1 MLTHS
6 AEHTAEHQI
15 YAPYLLLLYQVKRK
29 YALMCRDKKCTFY
42 SNRTAMP
49 PRCNCQTFQPNVDR
63 QKQTWHRERG
73 TRRGSETSINNFYS
87 VSDLNILFLQNML
100 HDQTSLTKWQSVSP
114 FCCSKIRN
122 ILFCKFCR
130 LTHTSDL
137 SCTEQASNVVLNCV
151 HLNMPPFAWTWSP
164 SNLAI

>member
-100 HDQTSLTKWQSVSP
+100 HDQTSLTK
-114 FCCSKIRN
+114 
-122 ILFCKFCR
+122 
-130 LTHTSDL
+130 
-137 SCTEQASNVVLNCV
+137 
-151 HLNMPPFAWTWSP
+151 
-164 SNLAI
+164 